1 MTNLENKCCGFD
13 YCKVPNKKCIYKGV
27 SYMKYTTNKLT
38 KLKTYYQC
46 NKMKGGTK
54 EQNGSRNM

>member
-54 EQNGSRNM
+54 E